1 MKQEAGWGAAAV
13 IAIAAAVG
21 ISSRSTPA
29 PQGSAST
36 AGRAE
41 ATRTKSTGA
50 LKQVHNVCSDLVDL
64 FDAFLLAKDIG
75 MPEVCGVTGAKQAK
89 LTDAGTFQPKF
100 IIATLPDPL
109 HTHFSLLFDRLVE
122 AIQDGA
128 QDEGY
133 QYESSW
139 LPWETEEPSLALLVD
154 QDTEDDRKKNRE
166 DQPGVLLFRAPSRQ
180 PAGLPYQK
188 GLIVFIVG
196 EDPTDGIHRKQFE
209 NAVAWINFL
218 HGGNIPVAIL
228 GPTFSG
234 SFPSMAQLLSN
245 IEVQPSG
252 KTESK
257 ETGKPLEIYSGSVTS
272 KGDAEQFAKSKFPKN
287 QSVAFHSFLQ
297 DDDSALG
304 RFCNYFIQQSNLD
317 LRRLAVL
324 SEDETAYG
332 YAKPPSRLPRPP
344 QTPQT
349 SQPSQPCPGAPR
361 LYYPRDISTLRAAY
375 QKQSIFDSGSL
386 QQNQGTTQR
395 NSLATDLADPE
406 GKEHDTV
413 RSYAGNQKSLS
424 QESQLLG
431 IVRALRAH
439 ESQYVVILSSNT
451 LDPLFLAN
459 FLRRDYPEARVVIM
473 NSDLL
478 FQRGQDA
485 LALSGVMTLSTYP
498 LSQMARGWIASPSPT
513 ETLQDNSRVFPEN
526 SIEGTYIAS
535 RLLLHSPALRDVP
548 ESPGCSLWIDEKWTD
563 EPKPTPPKAGQLDDP
578 KEVFIPSIHCKTPKE
593 APYVPIPDYGPPA
606 WTVSKPCSNGDGGD
620 SCKPATWLSVI
631 TKTGYWPLAAL
642 NEYKF
647 QPPAAPYTAT
657 RLLSSLVSNPIDH
670 PDWAPLPLSMKLF
683 LISLLIFAFFHW
695 ACCLFA
701 SFTAKPAF
709 RAHFATPGWPH
720 RVLILAGSFLVAVL
734 ALLAGWGCGIFSP
747 TLDAPFNVG
756 WASSAVLSVWIIAA
770 FSIRTN
776 ILVVRKLNHGI
787 ANRQTCWTIVGFVI
801 AFFFLIG
808 VALYAWVY
816 QLESAL
822 TISNRAFA
830 YWRSMNLTSGV
841 SPILPF
847 LSLTMGLYIWFRC
860 SLHGLALFGPDRPRL
875 PGRENLILELK
886 DPKDP
891 SKSEKLEVLTMFS
904 QEFAHPAERSAKPLA
919 PEALLLSVVLFCLFW
934 VVAAYVLDAVP
945 VRSLGASKY
954 AIIFCLSLD
963 FCFSLILGATWQLWT
978 TWSRLRQLL
987 VFLDR
992 MPLRRTM
999 EALRGFSWG
1008 TVWKMSGNVLDV
1020 RYKLLS
1026 RQLEALN
1033 HLHTSLNDLI
1043 DGTPDLDT
1051 DELKSVD
1058 RCMEAVNT
1066 SRKAATNFA
1075 KWYSANFCKPN
1086 AAGLRAF
1093 KGFQKQIAA
1102 TTGLLLSELLVPAW
1116 RKENHSLTLVEPD
1129 ASDAGKNKQSSPESK
1144 EEYIR
1149 NAEEVTCL
1157 TYLGFVQN
1165 MLGRIRTMA
1174 FATLVLFVATTLAV
1188 SNYPFDPRPALSGV
1202 LLVLFLAFGAVIV
1215 FVYAD
1220 MHRDATL
1227 SHITNTNPGELGS
1240 EFWIKIIGFGAAP
1253 LLGLITTVFPE
1264 MSGFLF
1270 SWLQP
1275 GLASL
1280 K

>member
-1 MKQEAGWGAAAV
+1 
-13 IAIAAAVG
+13 
-21 ISSRSTPA
+21 
-29 PQGSAST
+29 
-36 AGRAE
+36 
-41 ATRTKSTGA
+41 
-50 LKQVHNVCSDLVDL
+50 
-64 FDAFLLAKDIG
+64 
-75 MPEVCGVTGAKQAK
+75 
-89 LTDAGTFQPKF
+89 
-100 IIATLPDPL
+100 
-109 HTHFSLLFDRLVE
+109 
-122 AIQDGA
+122 
-128 QDEGY
+128 
-133 QYESSW
+133 
-139 LPWETEEPSLALLVD
+139 
-154 QDTEDDRKKNRE
+154 
-166 DQPGVLLFRAPSRQ
+166 
-180 PAGLPYQK
+180 
-188 GLIVFIVG
+188 
-196 EDPTDGIHRKQFE
+196 
-209 NAVAWINFL
+209 
-218 HGGNIPVAIL
+218 
-228 GPTFSG
+228 
-234 SFPSMAQLLSN
+234 
-245 IEVQPSG
+245 
-252 KTESK
+252 
-257 ETGKPLEIYSGSVTS
+257 
-272 KGDAEQFAKSKFPKN
+272 
-287 QSVAFHSFLQ
+287 
-297 DDDSALG
+297 
-304 RFCNYFIQQSNLD
+304 
-317 LRRLAVL
+317 
-324 SEDETAYG
+324 
-332 YAKPPSRLPRPP
+332 
-344 QTPQT
+344 
-349 SQPSQPCPGAPR
+349 
-361 LYYPRDISTLRAAY
+361 
-375 QKQSIFDSGSL
+375 
-386 QQNQGTTQR
+386 
-395 NSLATDLADPE
+395 
-406 GKEHDTV
+406 
-413 RSYAGNQKSLS
+413 
-424 QESQLLG
+424 
-431 IVRALRAH
+431 
-439 ESQYVVILSSNT
+439 
-451 LDPLFLAN
+451 
-459 FLRRDYPEARVVIM
+459 
-473 NSDLL
+473 
-478 FQRGQDA
+478 
-485 LALSGVMTLSTYP
+485 
-498 LSQMARGWIASPSPT
+498 
-513 ETLQDNSRVFPEN
+513 
-526 SIEGTYIAS
+526 
-535 RLLLHSPALRDVP
+535 
-548 ESPGCSLWIDEKWTD
+548 
-563 EPKPTPPKAGQLDDP
+563 
-578 KEVFIPSIHCKTPKE
+578 
-593 APYVPIPDYGPPA
+593 
-606 WTVSKPCSNGDGGD
+606 
-620 SCKPATWLSVI
+620 
-631 TKTGYWPLAAL
+631 
-642 NEYKF
+642 
-647 QPPAAPYTAT
+647 
-657 RLLSSLVSNPIDH
+657 
-670 PDWAPLPLSMKLF
+670 
-683 LISLLIFAFFHW
+683 
-695 ACCLFA
+695 
-701 SFTAKPAF
+701 
-709 RAHFATPGWPH
+709 
-720 RVLILAGSFLVAVL
+720 
-734 ALLAGWGCGIFSP
+734 
-747 TLDAPFNVG
+747 
-756 WASSAVLSVWIIAA
+756 
-770 FSIRTN
+770 
-776 ILVVRKLNHGI
+776 
-787 ANRQTCWTIVGFVI
+787 
-801 AFFFLIG
+801 
-808 VALYAWVY
+808 
-816 QLESAL
+816 
-822 TISNRAFA
+822 
-830 YWRSMNLTSGV
+830 
-841 SPILPF
+841 
-847 LSLTMGLYIWFRC
+847 MGLYIWFRC